1 MSMEVK
7 MQLISKGLSLS
18 LERPHV
24 MGILNVT
31 PDSFSDGGHFNQ
43 LERAM
48 THARQMVAE
57 GATLIDIGGE
67 STRPGAPDVSEQ
79 EELDRVLPVVE
90 HMVRE
95 LDVMISL
102 DTSKAAVMREGCAAG
117 AHLINDVR
125 ALLEPGALA
134 AAAVADVPVCLMH
147 MQGQPRTMQAEPHY
161 DDLLGEVRAFFDER
175 IAACLTAG
183 IAREQLLLDP
193 GYGFGK
199 TLAHNYQLLA
209 QQESLL
215 DYQLPLLVG
224 MSRKSMIGNLLGR
237 PVDERLA
244 GSLACALVGM
254 QRGARIIRV
263 HDVRATMDTLRT
275 GWMVMTGQD
284 FISK

>member
-1 MSMEVK
+1 

-18 LERPHV
+18 LDRPHV

-31 PDSFSDGGHFNQ
+31 PDSFSDGGNFNQ

-48 THARQMVAE
+48 THARQMVAD

-79 EELDRVLPVVE
+79 EELDRVLPIVE
-90 HMVRE
+90 RLVRE
-95 LDVMISL
+95 CNVMISL
-102 DTSKAAVMREGCAAG
+102 DTSKATVMREGCKAG

-125 ALLEPGALA
+125 ALQEPGALLVA
-134 AAAVADVPVCLMH
+134 AEADVPVCLMH
-147 MQGQPRTMQAEPHY
+147 MQGQPRTMQVEPHY
-161 DDLLGEVRAFFDER
+161 DDLLEEVKAFFDER
-175 IAACLTAG
+175 IAVCEAAG
-183 IAREQLLLDP
+183 IGREKLLLDP

-209 QQESLL
+209 AQKELL
-215 DYQLPLLVG
+215 CYGLPLLVG
-224 MSRKSMIGNLLGR
+224 MSRKSMIGNLLAR

-244 GSLACALVGM
+244 GSLACALIGM
-254 QRGARIIRV
+254 QQGARIIRV
-263 HDVRATMDTLRT
+263 HDVRETMDALRV
-275 GWMVMTGQD
+275 GWQAMTGQD

>member
-1 MSMEVK
+1 MQTEVK

-31 PDSFSDGGHFNQ
+31 PDSFSDGGHFSQ
-43 LERAM
+43 IERAM
-48 THARQMVAE
+48 AHARQMVSD

-79 EELDRVLPVVE
+79 EELDRVIPVVE
-90 HMVRE
+90 RLVAE
-95 LDVMISL
+95 LNVMISL
-102 DTSKAAVMREGCAAG
+102 DTSKAAVMREGCKAG

-134 AAAVADVPVCLMH
+134 VAAEADVPVCLMH

-175 IAACLTAG
+175 IAACLAAG
-183 IAREQLLLDP
+183 IRRQQLLLDP

-209 QQESLL
+209 QQSKLL

-224 MSRKSMIGNLLGR
+224 MSRKSMIGHLLGR
-237 PVDERLA
+237 PVDDRLA
-244 GSLACALVGM
+244 GSLACALIGM
-254 QRGARIIRV
+254 QHGARIIRV
-263 HDVRATMDTLRT
+263 HDVRETMDALRA

>member
-1 MSMEVK
+1 

-18 LERPHV
+18 LDRPHV

-31 PDSFSDGGHFNQ
+31 PDSFSDGGNFNQ

-48 THARQMVAE
+48 THARQMVAD

-79 EELDRVLPVVE
+79 EELDRVIPIVE
-90 HMVRE
+90 RLVRE
-95 LDVMISL
+95 CNVMISL
-102 DTSKAAVMREGCAAG
+102 DTSKAAVMLEGCKAG

-125 ALLEPGALA
+125 ALQEPGALLA
-134 AAAVADVPVCLMH
+134 AAEADVPVCLMH
-147 MQGQPRTMQAEPHY
+147 MQGQPRTMQVEPHY
-161 DDLLGEVRAFFDER
+161 DDLLEEVKAFFDER
-175 IAACLTAG
+175 IAVCEAAG
-183 IAREQLLLDP
+183 IGREKLLLDP

-209 QQESLL
+209 EQRGLL
-215 DYQLPLLVG
+215 EYGLPLLVG
-224 MSRKSMIGNLLGR
+224 MSRKSMIGNLLAR

-244 GSLACALVGM
+244 GSLACALIGM
-254 QRGARIIRV
+254 QQGARIIRV
-263 HDVRATMDTLRT
+263 HDVRETMDALRV
-275 GWMVMTGQD
+275 GWQAMTGQD

>member
-1 MSMEVK
+1 

-18 LERPHV
+18 LERPHI

-48 THARQMVAE
+48 THARQMVVE

-90 HMVRE
+90 RMVRE

-134 AAAVADVPVCLMH
+134 AAAAADVPVCLMH

-199 TLAHNYQLLA
+199 TLEHNYQLLA

-244 GSLACALVGM
+244 GSLACALIGM

-263 HDVRATMDTLRT
+263 HDVRATMDALRT
-275 GWMVMTGQD
+275 GWVVMTGQD

>member
-1 MSMEVK
+1 
-7 MQLISKGLSLS
+7 MQLTSKGLSLS
-18 LERPHV
+18 LERPHI

-79 EELDRVLPVVE
+79 EELDRVIPVVE
-90 HMVRE
+90 RMVAE
-95 LDVMISL
+95 LEVMISL

-134 AAAVADVPVCLMH
+134 AAAVANVPVCLMH

-175 IAACLTAG
+175 IAACLAAG
-183 IAREQLLLDP
+183 IQREQLLLDP

-199 TLAHNYQLLA
+199 TLVHNYQLLA
-209 QQESLL
+209 QQEKLL

-244 GSLACALVGM
+244 GSLACALIGM

-263 HDVRATMDTLRT
+263 HDVRATMDALRT